1 MTRTGSLL
9 WCCSCFVS
17 YRAMLPLLPLRL
29 LMTLVALMLL
39 VARTAW
45 LPSARPAQGRV
56 MKRG

>member
-1 MTRTGSLL
+1 
-9 WCCSCFVS
+9 
-17 YRAMLPLLPLRL
+17 MLPLLPLRL

-45 LPSARPAQGRV
+45 LPSARPAQGRL